1 MDPTLLALVVSQV
14 VLAALVLARVR
25 GQSVAS
31 RLLTLEHIATQAV
44 AYANQMRK
52 PDDRPGDV
60 LRHALDSA
68 RILDEKDIALAILAT
83 REVAYQIG
91 MSSGATAALSTAVSE
106 LVTNVTKYADRG
118 LISMRPAVQI
128 RRPGI
133 EVIVED
139 RGPGI
144 ADIELAMKE
153 NVSTGGTLGL
163 GLPGTRRLVDE
174 FDIESQP
181 GQGTRVRIIKWS

>member
-1 MDPTLLALVVSQV
+1 MTQRWRRLRILSQ
-14 VLAALVLARVR
+14 
-25 GQSVAS
+25 
-31 RLLTLEHIATQAV
+31 
-44 AYANQMRK
+44 
-52 PDDRPGDV
+52 GDV
-60 LRHALDSA
+60 
-68 RILDEKDIALAILAT
+68 ALAILEI
-83 REVAYQIG
+83 REMAKRVN
-91 MSSGATAALSTAVSE
+91 MSSGATAALATAVSE

-174 FDIESQP
+174 FDIKSQP

>member
-1 MDPTLLALVVSQV
+1 MTQ
-14 VLAALVLARVR
+14 RWR
-25 GQSVAS
+25 
-31 RLLTLEHIATQAV
+31 RLRILS
-44 AYANQMRK
+44 
-52 PDDRPGDV
+52 PDDV
-60 LRHALDSA
+60 
-68 RILDEKDIALAILAT
+68 ALAILEI
-83 REVAYQIG
+83 REMAKRID
-91 MSSGATAALSTAVSE
+91 MSGAATAALATAVSE

-144 ADIELAMKE
+144 ADIEQAMKE

-181 GQGTRVRIIKWS
+181 GQGTRVRIVKWG

>member
-1 MDPTLLALVVSQV
+1 
-14 VLAALVLARVR
+14 
-25 GQSVAS
+25 
-31 RLLTLEHIATQAV
+31 
-44 AYANQMRK
+44 
-52 PDDRPGDV
+52 
-60 LRHALDSA
+60 
-68 RILDEKDIALAILAT
+68 
-83 REVAYQIG
+83 
-91 MSSGATAALSTAVSE
+91 
-106 LVTNVTKYADRG
+106 
-118 LISMRPAVQI
+118 VQI

>member
-1 MDPTLLALVVSQV
+1 MTQ
-14 VLAALVLARVR
+14 RWR
-25 GQSVAS
+25 
-31 RLLTLEHIATQAV
+31 RL
-44 AYANQMRK
+44 
-52 PDDRPGDV
+52 
-60 LRHALDSA
+60 
-68 RILDEKDIALAILAT
+68 RILSQDDVALAILEI
-83 REVAYQIG
+83 REMARLIN
-91 MSSGATAALSTAVSE
+91 MSGAATAALATAVSE
-106 LVTNVTKYADRG
+106 LVTNVTKYADKG
-118 LISMRPAVQI
+118 LISMRPATQI

-144 ADIELAMKE
+144 CDIEQAMRE

-181 GQGTRVRIIKWS
+181 GQGTRVRIVKWG

>member
-1 MDPTLLALVVSQV
+1 MTQRWRRLRILSQ
-14 VLAALVLARVR
+14 
-25 GQSVAS
+25 
-31 RLLTLEHIATQAV
+31 
-44 AYANQMRK
+44 
-52 PDDRPGDV
+52 GDV
-60 LRHALDSA
+60 
-68 RILDEKDIALAILAT
+68 ALAILEI
-83 REVAYQIG
+83 REMAKRVN
-91 MSSGATAALSTAVSE
+91 MSSGATAALATAVSE

-118 LISMRPAVQI
+118 LISMRPTVQI

>member
-1 MDPTLLALVVSQV
+1 
-14 VLAALVLARVR
+14 
-25 GQSVAS
+25 
-31 RLLTLEHIATQAV
+31 
-44 AYANQMRK
+44 
-52 PDDRPGDV
+52 
-60 LRHALDSA
+60 
-68 RILDEKDIALAILAT
+68 
-83 REVAYQIG
+83 
-91 MSSGATAALSTAVSE
+91 
-106 LVTNVTKYADRG
+106 
-118 LISMRPAVQI
+118 MRPAVQI

-144 ADIELAMKE
+144 PDIELAMKE

>member
-1 MDPTLLALVVSQV
+1 MSQ
-14 VLAALVLARVR
+14 RWR
-25 GQSVAS
+25 
-31 RLLTLEHIATQAV
+31 RLRILS
-44 AYANQMRK
+44 
-52 PDDRPGDV
+52 PDDV
-60 LRHALDSA
+60 
-68 RILDEKDIALAILAT
+68 ALAILEI
-83 REVAYQIG
+83 REMAKQLN
-91 MSSGATAALSTAVSE
+91 MSGASTAALATAVSE
-106 LVTNVTKYADRG
+106 LVTNVTKYAETG

-144 ADIELAMKE
+144 ADVEQAMKE

-174 FDIESQP
+174 FDIQSQP
-181 GQGTRVRIIKWS
+181 GQGTRVRIVKWG

>member
-1 MDPTLLALVVSQV
+1 
-14 VLAALVLARVR
+14 
-25 GQSVAS
+25 
-31 RLLTLEHIATQAV
+31 
-44 AYANQMRK
+44 
-52 PDDRPGDV
+52 
-60 LRHALDSA
+60 
-68 RILDEKDIALAILAT
+68 
-83 REVAYQIG
+83 
-91 MSSGATAALSTAVSE
+91 
-106 LVTNVTKYADRG
+106 
-118 LISMRPAVQI
+118 MRPAVQI